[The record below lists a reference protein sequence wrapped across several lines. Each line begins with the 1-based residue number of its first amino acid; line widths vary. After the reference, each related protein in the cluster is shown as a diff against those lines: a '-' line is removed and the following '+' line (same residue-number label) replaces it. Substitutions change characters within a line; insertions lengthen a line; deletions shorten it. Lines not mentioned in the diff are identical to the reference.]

1 MNKRFKRL
9 AGLTLSAVL
18 LSVSVFAA
26 EITPSVSNITLNQG
40 ENDIVFDIILETETA
55 FAGAEFGLLP
65 SNHDVTFQS
74 VTFSEALK
82 NEPTVQTVKDGCLY
96 FGFFSNTNKYEAGTY
111 TVAQVHYT
119 YSGSGT
125 RTISLD
131 SSKIVTIEE
140 ESNQTKGDTS
150 ALPFTVTI
158 QRKSSGSSSSGGGGG
173 SSSGGGGSSSSTSYT
188 VTFDSQGG
196 SDADSVQ
203 VSRNQTVA
211 KPDDPVRDGY
221 RFDGWYTD
229 PEGTQ
234 SYDFE
239 TNVTQSFTLYAKWTA
254 QESEWHCPFT
264 DVNAEDWY
272 YESVRYTY
280 ESSLFSGVSDALFAP
295 NDAMTRAMIVTVLY
309 RAEGEPEQSTISS
322 FIDVPAESYY
332 ARAVAWAAQ
341 NGIVKGMDE
350 QTFEPDTPVS
360 REQIAAILERYA
372 DFKGCTTE
380 ESGALASFLDAAAVS
395 EWAVDNVKW
404 AVGTG
409 LLNGRDDGTL
419 DPLGNATRAE
429 VAAILQRFLENVL

>member
-158 QRKSSGSSSSGGGGG
+158 QRKSSGSSSSGGGG
-173 SSSGGGGSSSSTSYT
+173 SSSGGGGSSGSTSYT

-196 SDADSVQ
+196 SDTDSVQ